1 MKRVLRRLF
10 TVLPAVLLQIF
21 WIGFTYKFLSA
32 YSAAIDFALIV
43 LAVVLVMYI
52 STKRDEGAYKILW
65 LIIIL
70 SLPIVGVFLYVCFGD
85 RKTARPLARKIARA
99 EAKLPRRPDGIPCE
113 SLKQENPRLYQTVSF
128 IAAES
133 DSFLSPC
140 GETTYYSLGEDMWQ
154 DMLYELREAKRYIFA
169 EYFVVAEGDMWDSM
183 VEIMAQKV
191 TEGVDVRVMYDDLGS
206 LSTYS
211 RENVAKLRRLGIEC
225 VAFNP
230 LFFIRGT
237 LNNRD
242 HRKMLIIDGKT
253 VFSGGINM
261 ADEYINHTVR
271 FGHWKDIGFR
281 IKGAGV
287 YPFTRLFC
295 GFWNAFAPKKI
306 PPSLLLPDRTE
317 NTESVSSVQNGY
329 ALTYFDSP
337 VRRNAVS
344 NELYVELLSQ
354 ACESAWFY
362 TPYLMLG
369 DTLADSF
376 IRAAKRGVDV
386 RIFLPAVPDKKLV
399 FRMTKS
405 YYPMLLDAGVKLYEY
420 TPGFIHAKA
429 ALFDGKVGTIGTVNL
444 DYRSLF
450 LHFENN
456 TLFYDSSVLDDLKRD
471 FLATQELC
479 RPIYPEQLK
488 NSLLHRMVDSI
499 LRILAPLC

>member
-1 MKRVLRRLF
+1 MKRVLRRLL

-21 WIGFTYKFLSA
+21 WLVFTYKFLSP
-32 YSAAIDFALIV
+32 YSAAIDLALIV
-43 LAVVLVMYI
+43 LAVVLVMYV

-70 SLPIVGVFLYVCFGD
+70 SLPVVGVFLYICFGD
-85 RKTARPLARKIARA
+85 RKTSRPLARKIARA
-99 EAKLPRRPDGIPCE
+99 EAKLPKLPDSVPFE
-113 SLKQENPRLYQTVSF
+113 TLKRENPRLYQTFSF
-128 IAAES
+128 IVTEA
-133 DSFLSPC
+133 DSYISPC
-140 GETTYYSLGEDMWQ
+140 GDTTYYSLGEDMWQ

-169 EYFVVAEGDMWDSM
+169 EYFIVAEGDMWDSM
-183 VEIMAQKV
+183 VEILAQKV

-206 LSTYS
+206 ISTYS

-253 VFSGGINM
+253 VFSGGINL

-281 IKGAGV
+281 LKGDGV
-287 YPFTRLFC
+287 YTFTHLFC

-306 PPSLLLPDRTE
+306 PPALLSAHSCAGGTE
-317 NTESVSSVQNGY
+317 LAPLSNGY
-329 ALTYFDSP
+329 ALTYCDSP
-337 VRRNAVS
+337 IRRNAVS
-344 NELYVELLSQ
+344 NELYIELLSQ
-354 ACESAWFY
+354 SRKSAWFY

-369 DTLADSF
+369 DGLADAF

-386 RIFLPAVPDKKLV
+386 RIILPAIPDKKLV

-405 YYPMLLDAGVKLYEY
+405 YYRMLLDAGVKLYEY
-420 TPGFIHAKA
+420 TPGFVHAKA
-429 ALFDGKVGTIGTVNL
+429 ALFDDEVGTIGTVNL
-444 DYRSLF
+444 DYRSLY

-456 TLFYDSSVLDDLKRD
+456 TLFYGSSVLTDLKRD

-488 NSLLHRMVDSI
+488 DSLARRIVDSI